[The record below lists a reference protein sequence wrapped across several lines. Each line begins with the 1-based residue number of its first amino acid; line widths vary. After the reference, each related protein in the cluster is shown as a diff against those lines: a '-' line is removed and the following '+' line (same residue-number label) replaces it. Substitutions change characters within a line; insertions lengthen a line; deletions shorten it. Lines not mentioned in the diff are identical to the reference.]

1 MELDKLPDIIKV
13 RQLARLLHIKESI
26 VQKAIKEGDL
36 RVHKICGDLKIEK
49 ESVIQWVNK

>member
-1 MELDKLPDIIKV
+1 MELEKLPDIIKV

-26 VQKAIKEGDL
+26 VQKAIREGDL
-36 RVHKICGDLKIEK
+36 MVHKICGDLKIEK